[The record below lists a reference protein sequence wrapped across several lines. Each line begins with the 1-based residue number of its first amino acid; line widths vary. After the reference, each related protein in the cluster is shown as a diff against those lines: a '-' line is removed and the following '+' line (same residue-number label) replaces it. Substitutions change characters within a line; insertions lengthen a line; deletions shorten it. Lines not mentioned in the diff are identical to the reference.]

1 MKEKILALLT
11 ASNGQYNLPK
21 DVLDKIANTAPKFEK
36 EEEYSNWVES
46 IKPFMALMQS
56 YSDSRVTNLMKDNE
70 ALKAQIGGNG
80 KGAGDDLEER
90 LGKMLEEKVS
100 KTLEEKMAGYKE
112 LNSKYEE
119 LQKKQKEQEENSKI
133 TNFKQ
138 TVERIAKEV
147 GLDNELLGL
156 VSGGIAP
163 DSDEKSINEYLS
175 KCKKTFIDK
184 GILELEG
191 EKTTDEAAAR
201 KRADDWVKAQAEAIK

>member
-21 DVLDKIANTAPKFEK
+21 DMLEKIANNAPKFEK
-36 EEEYSNWVES
+36 EEECSAWVEG

-56 YSDSRVTNLMKDNE
+56 YSDSRVTNIMKENE
-70 ALKAQIGGNG
+70 TLKAQIESKG
-80 KGAGDDLEER
+80 KTGDDLEER

-112 LNSKYEE
+112 LSTKYEE
-119 LQKKQKEQEENSKI
+119 LQRKQEEQDKNTK
-133 TNFKQ
+133 TATFKQ

-147 GLDNELLGL
+147 GLDNELLNL
-156 VSGGIAP
+156 VSGGISQE
-163 DSDEKSINEYLS
+163 SDDKSINEYLS

-184 GILELEG
+184 GIMELEG
-191 EKTTDEAAAR
+191 EITTDEAAAR

>member
-21 DVLDKIANTAPKFEK
+21 DMLEKIANNAPKFEK
-36 EEEYSNWVES
+36 EEECSTWVEG

-56 YSDSRVTNLMKDNE
+56 YSDSRVTNIMKENE
-70 ALKAQIGGNG
+70 ALKAQIGSNG
-80 KGAGDDLEER
+80 RTSDDLEER

-112 LNSKYEE
+112 LSTKYEE
-119 LQKKQKEQEENSKI
+119 LQKKQEEQDKNTKTAI
-133 TNFKQ
+133 FKQ

-147 GLDNELLGL
+147 GLDNELLNL
-156 VSGGIAP
+156 VSGGISQE
-163 DSDEKSINEYLS
+163 SDDKSINEYLS

-184 GILELEG
+184 GIMELEG
-191 EKTTDEAAAR
+191 EITTDEAAAR
-201 KRADDWVKAQAEAIK
+201 KRADDWVKAQAGAIK